1 MAGIYRY
8 YVEGECEKH
17 FLDTYKS
24 GVDPVFHPRKVEV
37 FNILTHVITQTRLI
51 NFSKNTTLVL
61 VYDTDLSPT
70 DIFERNLE
78 QLKNNKN
85 INKIIHVQSVKN
97 FEEELIY
104 SSDLNNINEM
114 FNTKSVSEFKTK
126 FNGANITN
134 KMKKINFDFVKIW
147 SRNPPKSFNKYK
159 QGSNDIKESKKY
171 KC

>member
-24 GVDPVFHPRKVEV
+24 GVDPVFHPGKVEV

-70 DIFERNLE
+70 DIFERNLV

-97 FEEELIY
+97 FEEELVY

-126 FNGANITN
+126 FNGANITK
-134 KMKKINFDFVKIW
+134 KMKKINFDFLKIW
-147 SRNPPKSFNKYK
+147 TRTPNKDFSKYK
-159 QGSNDIKESKKY
+159 QDGKSIKGEKY
-171 KC
+171 RK